1 MKRIYHNNLVK
12 FFPNIN
18 KVNTEDKEKFV
29 EDIN

>member
-1 MKRIYHNNLVK
+1 MNLPQQLSK
-12 FFPNIN
+12 IFPNIN